1 VLNRV
6 EGFFEL
12 TMLHVVL
19 YWQKISETILEKAV
33 FFVLWRFYFYS
44 VFVLKNSKKN
54 PSER

>member
-33 FFVLWRFYFYS
+33 FFVLRRFYLYS
-44 VFVLKNSKKN
+44 VFVLKNSKNN